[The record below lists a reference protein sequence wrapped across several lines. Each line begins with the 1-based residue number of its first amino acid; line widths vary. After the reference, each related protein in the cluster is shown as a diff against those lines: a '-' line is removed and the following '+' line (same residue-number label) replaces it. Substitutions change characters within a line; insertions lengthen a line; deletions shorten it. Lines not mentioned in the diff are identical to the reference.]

1 MYKKGE
7 VFPYAFSKAQRPFP
21 QVLLWHTIPIGGY
34 WVVCPPAKFHHGNDT
49 IRTNATVWGH
59 TYILKVGLSSLRVE
73 VGQIHSVA
81 SKEEWGEGL

>member
-7 VFPYAFSKAQRPFP
+7 VFPYASSKAQRPFP

-34 WVVCPPAKFHHGNDT
+34 WVVCPPAKFHHGNHT
-49 IRTNATVWGH
+49 IRTNAAIWGH
-59 TYILKVGLSSLRVE
+59 TYILKVGLSSLRIE